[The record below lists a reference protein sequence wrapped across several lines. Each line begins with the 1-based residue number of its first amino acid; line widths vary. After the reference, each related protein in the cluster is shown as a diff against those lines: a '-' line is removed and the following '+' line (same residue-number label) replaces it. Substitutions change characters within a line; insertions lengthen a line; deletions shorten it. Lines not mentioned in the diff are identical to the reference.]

1 MKLAALMAETP
12 VASMALPVVRRADTF
27 ILASSTWQAQMRTTD
42 RLIRKDGGE
51 RGDGSGKGGKMEHHR
66 F

>member
-12 VASMALPVVRRADTF
+12 VASMALPVVRRAGTF
-27 ILASSTWQAQMRTTD
+27 ILALSTWQAQMRTTD
-42 RLIRKDGGE
+42 CRIRKDGGE
-51 RGDGSGKGGKMEHHR
+51 REDGSGEGGKMEHHR

>member
-12 VASMALPVVRRADTF
+12 VASMALPVVSRAGTF
-27 ILASSTWQAQMRTTD
+27 ILASSTWLAQMRTTD
-42 RLIRKDGGE
+42 WLIRKDEGE
-51 RGDGSGKGGKMEHHR
+51 REDGSGEGGKMEHRR